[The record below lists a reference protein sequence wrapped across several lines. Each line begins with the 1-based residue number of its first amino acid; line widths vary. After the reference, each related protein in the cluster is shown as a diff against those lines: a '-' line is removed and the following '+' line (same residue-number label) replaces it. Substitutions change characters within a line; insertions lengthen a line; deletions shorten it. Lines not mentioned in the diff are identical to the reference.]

1 MYECIKETRH
11 HSAKFQRN
19 LNKLQIICLF
29 IFTHSSLFL
38 FMITYPLLFFRCL
51 KMSKTRNFEQASQ
64 HIRENLTRHLSKYD
78 NALEGGS
85 DSEESGEED
94 GLSDK
99 ILEELLSSYR
109 TTDKQFLGSARQ
121 LLKTALQSTSCLIC
135 IESLRK
141 NDRIWTCQT
150 CYASLHLNCV
160 AKWSKVGIL

>member
-1 MYECIKETRH
+1 MIPSNSNETFLISRKQ
-11 HSAKFQRN
+11 SV
-19 LNKLQIICLF
+19 CLF
-29 IFTHSSLFL
+29 LPIVVYFFL
-38 FMITYPLLFFRCL
+38 FSHALFLFFRCL

-160 AKWSKVGIL
+160 AKWSKVGIF